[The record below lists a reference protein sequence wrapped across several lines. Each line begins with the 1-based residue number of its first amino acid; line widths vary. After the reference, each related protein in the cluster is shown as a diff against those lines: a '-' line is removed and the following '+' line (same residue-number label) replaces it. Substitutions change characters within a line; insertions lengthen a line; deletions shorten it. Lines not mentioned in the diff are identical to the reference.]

1 MNNMITE
8 FLTNV
13 IFLGIVFAFGYYYDT
28 SKNFKK
34 QVDKGVTPL
43 RNKIIGKSNG

>member
-1 MNNMITE
+1 MITQ

-13 IFLGIVFAFGYYYDT
+13 ILLGIIFAFGYYYDT

-34 QVDKGVTPL
+34 QVDKGLTPL
-43 RNKIIGKSNG
+43 RNKIKGKSKA